1 MRLDFYIYL
10 VVAIAYIAYDH
21 IKDLPF
27 NYITQTN
34 YAVCEKMNNTFCIR
48 IGALHHKMLDSA
60 AICSSVSDVGNTTE
74 NRILSAP
81 PSL

>member
-1 MRLDFYIYL
+1 MLLDFYIYL
-10 VVAIAYIAYDH
+10 VVALAYIVYDH

-48 IGALHHKMLDSA
+48 ISYFVMAPSWIFG
-60 AICSSVSDVGNTTE
+60 IQ
-74 NRILSAP
+74 RIQTR
-81 PSL
+81 